1 MADVYELSE
10 AREEKEN
17 NLKSRRKR
25 VVIALLVLVVLI
37 AGLAVFSYY
46 YNNRC
51 FDSYIVKS
59 QVDRSDSNNI
69 GYLYYNKNL
78 LKYSRSGISCVD
90 NKGHALWNGGY
101 EMKQPKVDING
112 KFVVAADVGGKV
124 LYVYNGEDEG
134 TEIDTTLPIVGAK
147 VAANGVTAVLTQDS
161 DSNVLNIYNPYNS
174 ADKLAVEI
182 PTNVLDE
189 GYPLDF
195 DISPDGKSVV
205 TSHMVLTGETPEN
218 KVSFYNFTEVGQ
230 DQNTL
235 VGGKSFGTNTIASI
249 EFVGKDE
256 VCVFHSGGFTLFN
269 QMKKPQIQAEV
280 TYPDTI
286 RSVAYSDQYIAV
298 VTWNE
303 GDTRNAQTLHLYNL
317 KGKEIRSQNITYT
330 FSDMELN
337 GDELIFWSSKEAH
350 ILRTNGKEKFSCEF
364 EDVIHGLFP
373 TEQGSVYTLIDNNKI
388 NVISLKK
395 K

>member
-51 FDSYIVKS
+51 FDSYTVKS

-124 LYVYNGEDEG
+124 LYVYNGED
-134 TEIDTTLPIVGAK
+134 
-147 VAANGVTAVLTQDS
+147 
-161 DSNVLNIYNPYNS
+161 
-174 ADKLAVEI
+174 
-182 PTNVLDE
+182 
-189 GYPLDF
+189 
-195 DISPDGKSVV
+195 
-205 TSHMVLTGETPEN
+205 
-218 KVSFYNFTEVGQ
+218 
-230 DQNTL
+230 
-235 VGGKSFGTNTIASI
+235 
-249 EFVGKDE
+249 
-256 VCVFHSGGFTLFN
+256 
-269 QMKKPQIQAEV
+269 
-280 TYPDTI
+280 
-286 RSVAYSDQYIAV
+286 
-298 VTWNE
+298 
-303 GDTRNAQTLHLYNL
+303 
-317 KGKEIRSQNITYT
+317 
-330 FSDMELN
+330 
-337 GDELIFWSSKEAH
+337 
-350 ILRTNGKEKFSCEF
+350 
-364 EDVIHGLFP
+364 
-373 TEQGSVYTLIDNNKI
+373 
-388 NVISLKK
+388 
-395 K
+395 